1 MKFILRVLGVLAAAC
16 GVLLLVTLT
25 FAAVKKV
32 WLKKDG
38 SRDHI
43 AVVDLTGM
51 ILRSSVFL
59 HDLQEARENDSVKA
73 IVLRVNSPGG
83 LVAPSQ
89 EMYQAIRSTDQKKP
103 VIVSMG
109 AVGASGAYY
118 AALGARKI
126 YANPGTITASIG
138 VILELM
144 NTEKLYKWAK
154 VDRFALKS
162 GKFKD
167 VGSPFRDMTP
177 EDKALLQNFITD
189 VYQEFRAVVKER
201 RKVTDAELDATADG
215 RIMSGNQA
223 KQAKLI
229 DLVGGI
235 DDAIQ
240 AAKEIGGLPNSSKV
254 AYPEGKGGLLRD
266 LLLGDS
272 GEGDDSI
279 TRLLNLIS
287 QSDLISANPLNAGY
301 RVLLLSPIAP

>member
-1 MKFILRVLGVLAAAC
+1 MKFILRLLGVAAATC
-16 GVLLLVTLT
+16 GVLLLITLT
-25 FAAVKKV
+25 FAAIKRV

-38 SRDHI
+38 VRDRV

-51 ILRSSVFL
+51 ILRSSAFL
-59 HDLQEARENDSVKA
+59 HDLQEQKENASVKA
-73 IVLRVNSPGG
+73 IVIRVNSPGG

-89 EMYQAIRSTDQKKP
+89 EMYQAIRSTDRKKP

-118 AALGARKI
+118 ASLGARKI
-126 YANPGTITASIG
+126 FANPGTITASIG

-154 VDRFALKS
+154 IDRFSLKS

-167 VGSPFRDMTP
+167 VGSPFRDMTL

-201 RKVTDAELDATADG
+201 RKMSDAELDATADG

-223 KQAKLI
+223 KAAKLI
-229 DLVGGI
+229 DLVGSI

-240 AAKEIGGLPNSSKV
+240 AAKEAGGLPNSAKV
-254 AYPEGKGGLLRD
+254 AYPESNGGLLRE

-272 GEGDDSI
+272 GEGDDSF
-279 TRLLNLIS
+279 TRLLNSFS
-287 QSDLISANPLNAGY
+287 QSSWMAANPLNVGY
-301 RVLLLSPIAP
+301 RVMLLSPIAQ